1 MKTLSLLLTLIVIFL
16 ASCSEKK
23 VAAEN
28 TSINPETTK
37 QVLEHHW
44 DAFKANDLE
53 GTMADYT
60 EESVLITP
68 DKTYKGLAEIREN
81 FVNAFT
87 AFPKDSTTMQLQKS
101 IVQQDVGYI
110 IWDAVTPKFKL
121 SFGTDT
127 FVIQNGKIVRQTYAG
142 VAGPLE

>member
-1 MKTLSLLLTLIVIFL
+1 MKTFLLSLSLMAILLG
-16 ASCSEKK
+16 SCSEKK
-23 VAAEN
+23 VATEN
-28 TSINPETTK
+28 ASINPETTK

-44 DAFKANDLE
+44 NAFKANDLE

-68 DKTYKGLAEIREN
+68 DKTYKGLAEISEN
-81 FVNAFT
+81 FVSAFA

-110 IWDAVTPKFKL
+110 IWSAVTPKFKL
-121 SFGTDT
+121 SYATDT
-127 FVIQNGKIVRQTYAG
+127 FIIHNGKIVRQTYAG